1 MSTKDEGAAVGQ
13 ADDEST
19 GTDEKDVVREER
31 DDTSPVDAPTDVT
44 TEPATEPA
52 DGGPGDATARQEPA
66 GQEADADDTSRDDS
80 PGRVADET
88 HEAGPVADDD
98 GPDVERTDEPRAE
111 DQAGGDPEHE
121 ADEPGDETAEEPA
134 DDAEA
139 DAPSGPDADEGAGTP
154 PSSPDDGPGPQDG
167 AEDGTDQ
174 VPDPQPTA
182 DAPDPD
188 PDPEAIDAERDG
200 PEDEPSA
207 REDTGQ
213 EDTGDRAA
221 PRDDGAEED
230 PASDAP
236 AAGDP
241 VAGDRGESGGE
252 VGDDDAGDDPTG
264 SAAASATE
272 PGAWHRLG
280 AALKPG
286 FSRSQVL
293 AGVLCAAL
301 GFALVVQVQQSSSDQ
316 LSSAR
321 QDDLVRLLDEVTDRA
336 EQLSREVSQLETTRD
351 ELLSGSNKAA
361 SALELARE
369 RASSEGILSGRLPA
383 EGPGVRLRIT
393 DPSGSLEAAQLFN
406 VLEELRNAGA
416 EVVALNG
423 VRLITTTWFRD
434 QDGQI
439 VVDGHPLEAPYQW
452 TVIGD
457 PDTLDRALEIPGGA
471 LATVRNAGASA
482 STTQRDQVTITE
494 VREPAE
500 PEHAEPRDD
509 EG

>member
-1 MSTKDEGAAVGQ
+1 MSTKDEGGAVGR
-13 ADDEST
+13 ADDEGT
-19 GTDEKDVVREER
+19 GAGMDEKGTVRDER
-31 DDTSPVDAPTDVT
+31 DDASPADAPMDAAAA
-44 TEPATEPA
+44 EGP
-52 DGGPGDATARQEPA
+52 DGP
-66 GQEADADDTSRDDS
+66 
-80 PGRVADET
+80 ADET
-88 HEAGPVADDD
+88 APQDPAEQDDDAPARLADEPRRTGPVAGGEDPA
-98 GPDVERTDEPRAE
+98 GGDVEHETDEPEELSDGHGGEGVAGAE
-111 DQAGGDPEHE
+111 V
-121 ADEPGDETAEEPA
+121 PA
-134 DDAEA
+134 DDVSA
-139 DAPSGPDADEGAGTP
+139 DAPSGPDVGEGADTP
-154 PSSPDDGPGPQDG
+154 PSASDHDRPRPQDDVEDDPASSDPLPADDVRDPEPDGAGQDEPDDPESESESEGQDG
-167 AEDGTDQ
+167 A
-174 VPDPQPTA
+174 A
-182 DAPDPD
+182 
-188 PDPEAIDAERDG
+188 
-200 PEDEPSA
+200 
-207 REDTGQ
+207 Q
-213 EDTGDRAA
+213 EDTSQGDLGDGATPGADVAEEHPASDTLAAGEPATGDEAGDRDGDRDLDGDDATG
-221 PRDDGAEED
+221 DDGA
-230 PASDAP
+230 
-236 AAGDP
+236 G
-241 VAGDRGESGGE
+241 V
-252 VGDDDAGDDPTG
+252 
-264 SAAASATE
+264 TE

-280 AALKPG
+280 AAFKPG

-361 SALELARE
+361 SALELAQE

-393 DPSGSLEAAQLFN
+393 DPGGSLEAAQLFN

-416 EVVALNG
+416 EVVSLNG

-439 VVDGHPLEAPYQW
+439 VVDGHPLQAPYEW

-471 LATVRNAGASA
+471 LATVRNAGANA

-500 PEHAEPRDD
+500 PEHATPRDD